1 MGLGK
6 RANQVH
12 IIDFGLAKKYRD
24 PKTHIHIPY
33 RENKNLTGTA
43 RYASINTHLGI
54 EQSRRDDIESLG
66 YVMMYFLRGSLPWQ
80 GLKAATKKQK
90 YEKISEKKMVT
101 AIEILC
107 RGFPSEFV
115 TYFQYCRSLR
125 FDDKPDYSYLR
136 KQLRDLF
143 TREGAPAFC
152 FDTCARYS
160 TNWDSVQ
167 CCCQEH
173 PGMCGSNTHMHLK
186 FESDRSIVTVF
197 RRPCNSSR
205 MLWVALCLVLMMA
218 DTEDLSFLQRT
229 SGTMSLTGLCSSTN
243 SLRLPAVFTENPHLL
258 GTIRRRRRMR
268 RAASSRLHAALLSV
282 AMPTDMP
289 PCKSVCLSLTRIPR
303 GVWLAL
309 TCCHDARRDAE

>member
-24 PKTHIHIPY
+24 PKNHIHIPY

-143 TREGAPAFC
+143 TCEGAAPILC
-152 FDTCARYS
+152 QRH
-160 TNWDSVQ
+160 VQ
-167 CCCQEH
+167 S
-173 PGMCGSNTHMHLK
+173 MCL
-186 FESDRSIVTVF
+186 
-197 RRPCNSSR
+197 
-205 MLWVALCLVLMMA
+205 
-218 DTEDLSFLQRT
+218 
-229 SGTMSLTGLCSSTN
+229 
-243 SLRLPAVFTENPHLL
+243 
-258 GTIRRRRRMR
+258 
-268 RAASSRLHAALLSV
+268 AALL
-282 AMPTDMP
+282 PTRP
-289 PCKSVCLSLTRIPR
+289 YKQAACTTPAARTAVRTP
-303 GVWLAL
+303 
-309 TCCHDARRDAE
+309 HDAAQSKWRPAAAQDLLSMQLYLD